1 MRMYLANTIN
11 KFVLLFDALMTEA
24 YNLGYMLLL
33 MIYRPF
39 PSFKNP
45 HSSNE
50 ANCKT
55 FIVKMSF
62 SCMIIKKSFSQQRF
76 CTWPRFKTDA
86 CDISEMAY

>member
-11 KFVLLFDALMTEA
+11 KFLLLFDALMI
-24 YNLGYMLLL
+24 N
-33 MIYRPF
+33 RPF

-55 FIVKMSF
+55 FLVKMSF
-62 SCMIIKKSFSQQRF
+62 TCMIIKKSFSQQRF